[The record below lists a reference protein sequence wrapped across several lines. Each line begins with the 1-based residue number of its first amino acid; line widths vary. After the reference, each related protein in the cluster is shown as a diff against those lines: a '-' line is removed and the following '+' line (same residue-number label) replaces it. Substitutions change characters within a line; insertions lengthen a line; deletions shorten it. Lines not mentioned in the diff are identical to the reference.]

1 MEGAPRTGAA
11 ANREKASGAR
21 SAAAGAGGEV
31 RCRRRRRGAPRHPR
45 SAPRSFSGAELH
57 HEFVGG
63 HRARA
68 ELMSEV
74 YSPQRTQRTL
84 RIISNRS
91 ELKNRSDVKSFVS
104 IVSIVVNGR

>member
-1 MEGAPRTGAA
+1 MEGAPRGGAA

-45 SAPRSFSGAELH
+45 SAPRSIFGAELH

-74 YSPQRTQRTL
+74 YSPQRTL
-84 RIISNRS
+84 RIINNRS
-91 ELKNRSDVKSFVS
+91 ELKNRSDVKNFVS

>member
-45 SAPRSFSGAELH
+45 SAPRSVSGAELH

-63 HRARA
+63 HRARVG
-68 ELMSEV
+68 LVTSM
-74 YSPQRTQRTL
+74 YSPQKTQGTT
-84 RIISNRS
+84 RII
-91 ELKNRSDVKSFVS
+91 KNRSDLKNLCVHHVHCGEWAV
-104 IVSIVVNGR
+104 I